1 MVDLLDVSRY
11 VGEWIGERTCARIEE
26 NGRPLSRAKAQ
37 SWRLQVAMVE
47 MAEAMRV
54 MIMIAVMTLEP
65 AYEFVV
71 LKNTWT
77 RGE

>member
-1 MVDLLDVSRY
+1 M
-11 VGEWIGERTCARIEE
+11 EE

-47 MAEAMRV
+47 MAEAIRV
-54 MIMIAVMTLEP
+54 IMMTAVMTLEP

-71 LKNTWT
+71 LKKTWT

>member
-1 MVDLLDVSRY
+1 M
-11 VGEWIGERTCARIEE
+11 GE

-47 MAEAMRV
+47 MAEAISV
-54 MIMIAVMTLEP
+54 IMMTAVITLEP

-71 LKNTWT
+71 LKKTWT

>member
-1 MVDLLDVSRY
+1 M
-11 VGEWIGERTCARIEE
+11 EE

-47 MAEAMRV
+47 MAEAIRV
-54 MIMIAVMTLEP
+54 IMMTAVIALEP
-65 AYEFVV
+65 EYEFVV
-71 LKNTWT
+71 LKKTWT